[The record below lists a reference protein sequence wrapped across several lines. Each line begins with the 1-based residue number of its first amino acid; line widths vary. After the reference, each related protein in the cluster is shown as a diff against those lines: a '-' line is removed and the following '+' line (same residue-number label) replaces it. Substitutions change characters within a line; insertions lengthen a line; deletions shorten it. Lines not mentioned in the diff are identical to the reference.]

1 MLVWDHA
8 VAAGVHL
15 RSERRVDVRQDAAHV
30 LAEVGAPQPETVV
43 KLLPTKLMFLMSIE
57 PSRKLPAMSCD
68 TCSIFSA
75 A

>member
-1 MLVWDHA
+1 MFWQRWGQPSA
-8 VAAGVHL
+8 P
-15 RSERRVDVRQDAAHV
+15 ERV
-30 LAEVGAPQPETVV
+30 APQPETVV